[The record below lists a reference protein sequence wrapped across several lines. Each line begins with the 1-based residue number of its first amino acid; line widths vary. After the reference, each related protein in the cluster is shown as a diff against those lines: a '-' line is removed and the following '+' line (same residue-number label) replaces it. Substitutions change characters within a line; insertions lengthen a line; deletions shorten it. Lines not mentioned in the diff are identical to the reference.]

1 MRSNVFY
8 FYAALQCYAEPV
20 HRRISKRKTK
30 GKAPTPR
37 DSDTGAGRSTYRKMR
52 GTQDLTSSDEGDI
65 NDNDDKK
72 MDDATPRNLKRS
84 KAEQEYHVLVDS
96 PPHLRPKRRQRKNE
110 AGDAIDIS
118 EVGDDVPKTL
128 WVGTGNVRH
137 ADLILTNVRI
147 Y

>member
-1 MRSNVFY
+1 
-8 FYAALQCYAEPV
+8 
-20 HRRISKRKTK
+20 
-30 GKAPTPR
+30 
-37 DSDTGAGRSTYRKMR
+37 MR

-96 PPHLRPKRRQRKNE
+96 PPHLRPKRRQQKNE

-118 EVGDDVPKTL
+118 EVGDDVLEIP
-128 WVGTGNVRH
+128 WVRTGTVCH
-137 ADLILTNVRI
+137 ADLISTDLHI